1 MQTENIDLIQK
12 NELDKASFQHDMTQG
27 KSKVLAKRTQ
37 SDKVF
42 RKKAFKIASGPKY
55 DGYQRGLT

>member
-1 MQTENIDLIQK
+1 MQTENTDLTQK
-12 NELDKASFQHDMTQG
+12 NELDKASFQHDMFQG